1 MKKTKQKIKVG
12 TGKEERFGSLES
24 RQINSD
30 NVKTKQQRK
39 DEEWKEYLRKIR
51 PFLKKLEKV
60 KEKALKKYQRRFD
73 EIDAEV
79 ER

>member
-1 MKKTKQKIKVG
+1 MTAAIQ
-12 TGKEERFGSLES
+12 FGSK
-24 RQINSD
+24 QIDFRVEYSNRKSLGITVTPD
-30 NVKTKQQRK
+30 LNVLVKAPVA
-39 DEEWKEYLRKIR
+39 IS
-51 PFLKKLEKV
+51 LEKV